1 MISGQ
6 EAGRHRAAEVQAEG
20 VVQDPR
26 VRIQV
31 EGRGG
36 LLGDKEDIR
45 GVRHGQEVRQ
55 YGEGDGNE
63 GVHIQHIH
71 CADLRPPAGGRPGE
85 GPLGRSPGVVQQSN
99 VSVRLKYN
107 RFPNGT

>member
-1 MISGQ
+1 M
-6 EAGRHRAAEVQAEG
+6 
-20 VVQDPR
+20 
-26 VRIQV
+26 

-45 GVRHGQEVRQ
+45 GVRSGGEVRQ

-71 CADLRPPAGGRPGE
+71 RADPRPPAGGRPGE
-85 GPLGRSPGVVQQSN
+85 GPLGRSPGGRATWQKN
-99 VSVRLKYN
+99 A
-107 RFPNGT
+107 